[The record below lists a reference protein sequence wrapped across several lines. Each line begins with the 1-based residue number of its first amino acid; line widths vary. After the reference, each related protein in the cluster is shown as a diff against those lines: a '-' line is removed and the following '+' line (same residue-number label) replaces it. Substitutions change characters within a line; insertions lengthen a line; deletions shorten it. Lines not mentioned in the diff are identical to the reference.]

1 LFFSLLDRQL
11 FFENQFM
18 EIKEELI
25 RWYRANKRD
34 LPWRKTSN
42 PYFVW
47 LSEIILQQTRVNQGL
62 PYYESFTA
70 KFPTVFDLA
79 NAHQDDVIR
88 TWQGLGYYSRAR
100 NLHNTAKLV
109 CNELNGQFPKNYQGL
124 LRLKG
129 VGEYTAA
136 AIASFCFNESVAV
149 VDGNVYRVLSR
160 LFDLDTPIDQNAGK
174 KEFRLLAE
182 ELLDKSNPAEYN
194 QAIMEFGALQCTPK
208 NPNCNTCPLSHK
220 CLAFD
225 KKTVA
230 LRPVKTS
237 KTKVLELPL
246 DFLFITDGQNC
257 LVEKRDDKGIWKNL
271 YQFPL
276 LENPSQK
283 QVTEF
288 IENTFSAQNVLKIT
302 RGKTYKHILSHR
314 KLHVVF
320 WEAKITA
327 LSENSALN
335 KYKIIAL
342 EELDQIGMPR
352 VITRYLEEKNEH

>member
-1 LFFSLLDRQL
+1 
-11 FFENQFM
+11 M

-34 LPWRKTSN
+34 LPWRKTNN

-47 LSEIILQQTRVNQGL
+47 LSEIILQQTRVSQGL
-62 PYYESFTA
+62 PYYESFTV

-79 NAHQDDVIR
+79 AAHQDDVIR
-88 TWQGLGYYSRAR
+88 TWQGLGYYSRAQ

-109 CNELNGQFPKNYQGL
+109 SNELNGKFPKDYQNL
-124 LRLKG
+124 LKLKG

-174 KEFRLLAE
+174 KEFRTLAE
-182 ELLDKSNPAEYN
+182 ELLDKQNAAEYN

-208 NPNCNTCPLSHK
+208 NPHCDTCPLTNK

-225 KKTVA
+225 RKTIPQ
-230 LRPVKTS
+230 RPVKSS
-237 KTKVLELPL
+237 KTKMLEQKMN
-246 DFLFITDGQNC
+246 FLFVTDGQNC
-257 LVEKRDDKGIWKNL
+257 VVEKRDGKGIWKNL

-276 LENPSQK
+276 LENTGQK
-283 QVTEF
+283 QMTTF
-288 IENTFSAQNVLKIT
+288 IEKTFSTRNIINLS
-302 RGKTYKHILSHR
+302 RGKAYKHLLSHR
-314 KLHVVF
+314 KLHIVF
-320 WEAKITA
+320 WEAEIAPFPET
-327 LSENSALN
+327 LVLD
-335 KYKIIAL
+335 KYKIIPL
-342 EELDQIGMPR
+342 EQLDQIGMPR
-352 VITRYLEEKNEH
+352 VITRYLEEKVFEVRKNM